1 MGYHTLLGT
10 QRMLARNERD
20 RAQIDDDALAAS
32 VASDKMVRLQRV
44 QMQIAEIVGRYA
56 GSGDATMDTY
66 FGWESEYEAPD
77 SDEEQ
82 EQEENVDGD
91 APTDEWL

>member
-1 MGYHTLLGT
+1 MIG
-10 QRMLARNERD
+10 
-20 RAQIDDDALAAS
+20 AS
-32 VASDKMVRLQRV
+32 AASDKMVRLQRV
-44 QMQIAEIVGRYA
+44 QMQIAEIVGRYT

-66 FGWESEYEAPD
+66 FGWESEYLAPD

-91 APTDEWL
+91 APASEWL